1 VSRRLRIILLF
12 VIGIPVLGFGIPL
25 LWLWI
30 ASQFATLRVGV
41 GYGPLA
47 ILAIGMLLT
56 YVAATVVAD
65 RIDSHERTEPVRRA
79 AWMKSLSSERKRPT
93 QTTSVERM
101 FLTTVF
107 IVGALFEI
115 WLVAFA
121 HTSFQ

>member
-1 VSRRLRIILLF
+1 VSRRLRLVLLF
-12 VIGIPVLGFGIPL
+12 TIGIPVLAFGIPL

-30 ASQFATLRVGV
+30 ASQFATLRVGI

-47 ILAIGMLLT
+47 ILSIGMLFT
-56 YVAATVVAD
+56 YLGVTVLAD
-65 RIDSHERTEPVRRA
+65 RIDASERDEPVRRA
-79 AWMKSLSSERKRPT
+79 AWMKSLSSERKQPT

-107 IVGALFEI
+107 LVGVLFEI
-115 WLVAFA
+115 WLIAFA